1 MINRVLSISDVYVTD
16 KPVTYTCYG
25 LGSCIG
31 LFISD
36 RRKGLSAGA
45 HIPLPGPV
53 RESDFAEVSTMIRK
67 MLNYLHCL
75 GSDLSS
81 LRAKVTGGAQVYDA
95 SPAIGKQNTEAVLK
109 QLIDHRI
116 FIAAVD
122 VGGRVS
128 RTARFNGTT
137 GELLI
142 TTSEQKT
149 YCI

>member
-1 MINRVLSISDVYVTD
+1 MINKVLAISELHVADE
-16 KPVTYTCYG
+16 PVMYTCYG

-36 RRKGLSAGA
+36 RLRGLSAGA
-45 HIPLPGPV
+45 HIPLPYAIL
-53 RESDFAEVSTMIRK
+53 ESDFSDAVNMIRQI
-67 MLNYLHCL
+67 LNCFSHL
-75 GSDLSS
+75 GSDLDN
-81 LRAKVTGGAQVYDA
+81 LRAKVTGGAKVYDA
-95 SPAIGKQNTEAVLK
+95 SPDLGKQTAEAVIR
-109 QLIDHRI
+109 QLIDCRI

-128 RTARFNGTT
+128 RTARFNGAT
-137 GELLI
+137 GELVI